1 MDNKYIGRVETRLHD
16 RDEGTTT
23 KIRRTSE
30 LLPVKGRYRSST
42 PALLPWSSRT
52 EYTVRG
58 TYLWCD
64 SRGDFDYD
72 AVEAEIGIR
81 VRHHRST
88 RTTQD
93 QVGEEGYREKLGSVS
108 SSNNEKLAES
118 GRRAFFDWISAD
130 DEIATAR
137 GGGGGLAL
145 WKRVV
150 D

>member
-58 TYLWCD
+58 T
-64 SRGDFDYD
+64 DFDYD
-72 AVEAEIGIR
+72 AAEAEIGIR

>member
-1 MDNKYIGRVETRLHD
+1 MDNIYIGRVETRLHD
-16 RDEGTTT
+16 RDEGMTA

-42 PALLPWSSRT
+42 PAHLPCSSRT

-58 TYLWCD
+58 TYFWCD
-64 SRGDFDYD
+64 SWGDFDYD
-72 AVEAEIGIR
+72 AAEAEIGIR
-81 VRHHRST
+81 VRHHR
-88 RTTQD
+88 RRKD
-93 QVGEEGYREKLGSVS
+93 IAKIGGAKKLGSGS
-108 SSNNEKLAES
+108 SSNNEKLTES

-130 DEIATAR
+130 DEIATVR

-145 WKRVV
+145 WKQVV